1 MHIKTAVPIVIVQ
14 KKAAAMCLLS
24 ELSMIFRKSCMK
36 KGMSI
41 LALDIFPPRTS
52 SIEFSEGLREMTDI
66 HIHDR
71 ISGSSG
77 GEASAY
83 IHQFNRHP
91 IQSINQSF
99 RI

>member
-1 MHIKTAVPIVIVQ
+1 MR
-14 KKAAAMCLLS
+14 LLWEDS
-24 ELSMIFRKSCMK
+24 REPQ
-36 KGMSI
+36 
-41 LALDIFPPRTS
+41 AS

-66 HIHDR
+66 HIPDR

-83 IHQFNRHP
+83 VHQLNRNP
-91 IQSINQSF
+91 IQPINQSF